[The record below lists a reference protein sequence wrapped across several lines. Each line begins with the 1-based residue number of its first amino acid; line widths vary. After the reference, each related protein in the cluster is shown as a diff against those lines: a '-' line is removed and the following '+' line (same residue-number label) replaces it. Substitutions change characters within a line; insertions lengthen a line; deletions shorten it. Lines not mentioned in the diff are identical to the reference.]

1 MNMLRILVPP
11 LVTVPV
17 TFVLIVP
24 MLLAAL
30 VRVAVPIESW
40 RRFCRHVA
48 RRIAELW
55 VGITVRMFRACYD
68 TRHEVTGDLDVD
80 RTQSYLLV
88 ANHLSWVD
96 VLILL
101 EAFDGRVPFYH
112 FFLKKPL
119 IWLPLIGLACW
130 ALDYP
135 FLKLYTREYLER
147 HPEKRGE
154 DLETAR
160 AACERIRGL
169 PATVV
174 TFPEGRLFT
183 PERHRRSKPPY
194 RHLLRPRAGGT
205 SLVLS
210 AMGDRLD
217 ALLDVTIHYPDGAP
231 RLGQF
236 LANRVPRVRVH
247 VRQRAIP
254 SAMTRGDYQSDPAFR
269 AQFREWLNEIWRE
282 KDELL
287 EEMKSED

>member
-1 MNMLRILVPP
+1 MNLLRVVIPP
-11 LVTVPV
+11 LVIVPL
-17 TFVLIVP
+17 TFVLVLP
-24 MLLAAL
+24 VLLAAL
-30 VRVAVPIESW
+30 VRVVVPVEGC
-40 RRFCRHVA
+40 RRSCRQFA
-48 RRIAELW
+48 RRAAELW
-55 VGITVRMFRACYD
+55 VGIVVRIFRACYD
-68 TRHEVTGDLDVD
+68 TRHEVTGDLDAD
-80 RTQSYLLV
+80 RSQSYLLL
-88 ANHLSWVD
+88 ANHVSWVD
-96 VLILL
+96 VLVLL

-119 IWLPLIGLACW
+119 IWLPLIGVACW

-135 FLKLYTREYLER
+135 FLNLYTREYLER

-154 DLETAR
+154 DLEIAR

-183 PERHRRSKPPY
+183 PERHRQSEPPY

-205 SLVLS
+205 ALVLS

-231 RLGQF
+231 RLWHF

-247 VRQRAIP
+247 VRQRAVP
-254 SAMTRGDYQSDPAFR
+254 AAMTQGDYPSDPAFR
-269 AQFREWLNEIWRE
+269 AQFREWLNDIWRE

-287 EEMKSED
+287 EEMKSGN